1 MIFIKYKR
9 YRMIFDIDRG
19 VCVVEVGVIEFVIL
33 IDVLLLIKGVVIG
46 VVGGFDL
53 VEIFVVLV
61 VVGGSVV
68 VIDKSM

>member
-1 MIFIKYKR
+1 
-9 YRMIFDIDRG
+9 MIFDIDRG

-53 VEIFVVLV
+53 VEICVVLV